1 MYRILNFIC
10 FSILP
15 FQSLSALE
23 YMANWQKLCYIKCYT
38 YLIKTIKIFIIRL
51 SVNLPRRN
59 GLNYLG
65 TNGAMLVSCPCC
77 SFVFSSFHNQRKIS
91 LWRNGFKKIRQMRKY
106 KNSKNI
112 QKCGTQ
118 VATKRGSEITP
129 TLSIFINAISYAM
142 SITS

>member
-1 MYRILNFIC
+1 MCNILNMYRILNFIC
-10 FSILP
+10 FSTLP

-23 YMANWQKLCYIKCYT
+23 YMANWQKLCYIKWYT

-77 SFVFSSFHNQRKIS
+77 SFVFSSFIIKGRFLYEETVSKRLDKWGNTRI
-91 LWRNGFKKIRQMRKY
+91 LRIFRNVALKLP
-106 KNSKNI
+106 
-112 QKCGTQ
+112 QKEAQ
-118 VATKRGSEITP
+118 K
-129 TLSIFINAISYAM
+129 
-142 SITS
+142 